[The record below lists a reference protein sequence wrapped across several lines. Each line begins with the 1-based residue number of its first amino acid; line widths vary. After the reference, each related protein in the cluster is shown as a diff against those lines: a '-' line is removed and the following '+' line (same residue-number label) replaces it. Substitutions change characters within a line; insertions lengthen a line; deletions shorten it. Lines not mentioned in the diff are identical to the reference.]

1 MRAGVALLV
10 AALTAL
16 PAGAAPDLHHAGRV
30 VSLSL
35 CADQFLLALDA
46 QTQIAGLTRL
56 AGDTHLSPYA
66 DRAAGMPIHDG
77 TAESVLMLKPDLV
90 IAGGYA
96 RAQTVGML
104 ERLGVPV
111 LRLKTPQTLA
121 DIPPQIE
128 QVADALGRGRQ
139 GRALA
144 DRLRAKLSAPGEGS
158 RPTAALYRPGGE
170 VPGSRGIVNDMM
182 KAAGLENIGGK
193 LSGRPNG
200 RVAVETLLLNPPDLL
215 VLDSVRPDRP
225 GVGQSVMDHPA
236 LAAARGE
243 MAVAAFPIAWWLCAS
258 PASVDG
264 VERLAEVA
272 GRALGTHGGVAYQ
285 PASIPKPSPVG
296 EGSIR

>member
-10 AALTAL
+10 AALMVL
-16 PAGAAPDLHHAGRV
+16 PVGAAPDPHPAGRV

-46 QTQIAGLTRL
+46 QAQIAGLTRL
-56 AGDTHLSPYA
+56 AGDDHLSPYA
-66 DRAAGMPIHDG
+66 DRAAGLPIHDG

-90 IAGGYA
+90 ITGGYA

-104 ERLGVPV
+104 ERLGVPI
-111 LRLKTPQTLA
+111 LRLKTAQTLA

-128 QVADALGRGRQ
+128 QVASALGRAAA

-144 DRLRAKLSAPGEGS
+144 DRLRAKLSEPAAGL
-158 RPTAALYRPGGE
+158 RPTAALYRPGGD

-182 KAAGLENIGGK
+182 KAAGLQNIGGD

-200 RVAVETLLLNPPDLL
+200 RVAVESLLLNPPDLL

-225 GVGQSVMDHPA
+225 GIGQSVLDHPA
-236 LAAARGE
+236 LAAAQAE
-243 MAVAAFPIAWWLCAS
+243 MAIATFQIAWWLCAS
-258 PASVDG
+258 PASIAG
-264 VERLAEVA
+264 VEHLADVA
-272 GRALGTHGGVAYQ
+272 GKALGG
-285 PASIPKPSPVG
+285 
-296 EGSIR
+296 RR

>member
-1 MRAGVALLV
+1 MRAGVALLL
-10 AALTAL
+10 AAMAVL
-16 PAGAAPDLHHAGRV
+16 PAGAAPATRV

-46 QTQIAGLTRL
+46 QDQTAGLTRL
-56 AGDTHLSPYA
+56 AGDAHLSPYA
-66 DRAAGMPIHDG
+66 DRAAGVPVHDG

-104 ERLGVPV
+104 ERLGVPI

-121 DIPPQIE
+121 DILPQIE
-128 QVADALGRGRQ
+128 QVAGALGQAEQ
-139 GRALA
+139 GKALA
-144 DRLRAKLSAPGEGS
+144 ARLRAKLSVPAEGA

-182 KAAGLENIGGK
+182 RAAGLENIGGK

-236 LAAARGE
+236 LAGARSG
-243 MAVAAFPIAWWLCAS
+243 MTVAAYPIAWWLCAS
-258 PASVDG
+258 PASIEG

-272 GRALGTHGGVAYQ
+272 GGVTARAMETMGDGQ
-285 PASIPKPSPVG
+285 
-296 EGSIR
+296 

>member
-10 AALTAL
+10 AAFMAL
-16 PAGAAPDLHHAGRV
+16 PVGAAPATRV

-46 QTQIAGLTRL
+46 QPQIAGLTRL

-66 DRAAGMPIHDG
+66 DRAAGVPIHDG

-104 ERLGVPV
+104 ERLGVPI

-128 QVADALGRGRQ
+128 QVADALGRGAQ

-144 DRLRAKLSAPGEGS
+144 ERLRAKLSGPGEGP

-170 VPGSRGIVNDMM
+170 VPGSRGIVSDMM

-200 RVAVETLLLNPPDLL
+200 RVAVESLLLNPPDLL

-225 GVGQSVMDHPA
+225 GVGQAVMDHPA
-236 LAAARGE
+236 LAAARGK

-258 PASVDG
+258 PASIEG
-264 VERLAEVA
+264 VEQLAEVA
-272 GRALGTHGGVAYQ
+272 GRAFGTYGETPHQ
-285 PASIPKPSPVG
+285 PASIPKPLPAG

>member
-1 MRAGVALLV
+1 MRAGVALLL
-10 AALTAL
+10 AAFMAL
-16 PAGAAPDLHHAGRV
+16 PAGAAPAIRV

-46 QTQIAGLTRL
+46 RAQTAGLTRL
-56 AGDTHLSPYA
+56 AGDDHLSPYA
-66 DRAAGMPIHDG
+66 ARAAGLPIHDG

-128 QVADALGRGRQ
+128 QVADALGRGEQ

-144 DRLRAKLSAPGEGS
+144 DQLRAKLRHPSAGL

-182 KAAGLENIGGK
+182 KAAGLENIGGT
-193 LSGRPNG
+193 LTGRPNG

-236 LAAARGE
+236 LAGARSG
-243 MAVAAFPIAWWLCAS
+243 MTVATFPIAWWLCAS
-258 PASVDG
+258 PASIEG
-264 VERLAEVA
+264 VEHLADVA
-272 GRALGTHGGVAYQ
+272 GKALGQ
-285 PASIPKPSPVG
+285 K
-296 EGSIR
+296 R

>member
-10 AALTAL
+10 AALMAL
-16 PAGAAPDLHHAGRV
+16 PAGAAPVARV

-46 QTQIAGLTRL
+46 QAQIAGLTRL

-66 DRAAGMPIHDG
+66 DRAAGVPTHDG

-121 DIPPQIE
+121 DIPPQVE
-128 QVADALGRGRQ
+128 QVATALGRGQQ
-139 GRALA
+139 GRAFA
-144 DRLRAKLSAPGEGS
+144 DRLRATLSAPAEAD

-182 KAAGLENIGGK
+182 KAAGLENIGGR

-200 RVAVETLLLNPPDLL
+200 RVAVESLLLNPPDLL

-225 GVGQSVMDHPA
+225 GVGQSLMDHPA
-236 LAAARGE
+236 LAAARAD
-243 MAVAAFPIAWWLCAS
+243 MAVASFPIAWWLCAS
-258 PASVDG
+258 PASIEG

-272 GRALGTHGGVAYQ
+272 GRALGTHNKAAYQ

>member
-1 MRAGVALLV
+1 MRAGVALLL
-10 AALTAL
+10 AAFMAL
-16 PAGAAPDLHHAGRV
+16 PAGAAPAIRV

-46 QTQIAGLTRL
+46 RAQTAGLTRL
-56 AGDTHLSPYA
+56 AGDDHLSPYA
-66 DRAAGMPIHDG
+66 DRAAGLPIHDG

-121 DIPPQIE
+121 DILPQIE
-128 QVADALGRGRQ
+128 QVADALGRGEQ

-144 DRLRAKLSAPGEGS
+144 DQLRAKLSEPAAGL
-158 RPTAALYRPGGE
+158 RPTAALYRPGGD

-182 KAAGLENIGGK
+182 RAAGLQNIGGK

-200 RVAVETLLLNPPDLL
+200 RVAVESLLLNPPDLL

-225 GVGQSVMDHPA
+225 GIGQSVLDHPA
-236 LAAARGE
+236 LAAAQAD

-258 PASVDG
+258 PASIVG
-264 VERLAEVA
+264 VEHLADVA
-272 GRALGTHGGVAYQ
+272 VKALGE
-285 PASIPKPSPVG
+285 K
-296 EGSIR
+296 R